1 MPVILLLALGVIAYS
16 VSNQAKA
23 AINQIQY
30 TPVKVKFVKA
40 GLFSFTFDLYF
51 EITNNTN
58 TSINIT
64 GIDGLLKSGATQL
77 GTFVINK
84 PFTIAAGQPVTVVG
98 RVTSSNTEAAKLI
111 YQTLVNKRTPDIL
124 FDGAVSTT
132 LLGRVPFKYMAVL
145 GTDLKFKKKGGAV

>member
-84 PFTIAAGQPVTVVG
+84 PYHSSRPAGYSSGPRYQQQHRG
-98 RVTSSNTEAAKLI
+98 RKAYLSNPCK
-111 YQTLVNKRTPDIL
+111 
-124 FDGAVSTT
+124 
-132 LLGRVPFKYMAVL
+132 
-145 GTDLKFKKKGGAV
+145 